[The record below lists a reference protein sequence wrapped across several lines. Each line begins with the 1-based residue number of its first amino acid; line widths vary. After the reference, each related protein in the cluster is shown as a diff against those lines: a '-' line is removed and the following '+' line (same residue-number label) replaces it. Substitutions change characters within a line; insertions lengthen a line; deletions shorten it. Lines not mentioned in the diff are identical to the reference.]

1 MRSRTLS
8 DEGIRLYLHGMTP
21 PRPTGW
27 ARRLVCGVF
36 TSDYDERLFDV
47 VQKCYESTLAL
58 AARFD
63 EPNIRER
70 LDSAVIHTVRLI
82 LSNDNKKVKK
92 RHVLK
97 SFRFFMDV
105 MSRSLEREDHQTV
118 HMLYLALTHPTIQK
132 LKLKMRKRDTELL
145 EWIEFMYG
153 PPLYEKHIQYMS
165 SARSDDI
172 LPSLIAFHI
181 YISRRDFRG
190 IHHLAN
196 AARQFMTIYKYLGYD
211 PNKMLPLYDQKP
223 MSRKQL
229 EQLCSKLKLK

>member
-8 DEGIRLYLHGMTP
+8 DEGIRLYLHGITP
-21 PRPTGW
+21 PRPKGW

-47 VQKCYESTLAL
+47 VQKCYDSTLAL
-58 AARFD
+58 AARFE

-92 RHVLK
+92 RHILK

-105 MSRSLEREDHQTV
+105 MSQSLRREDHQTV
-118 HMLYLALTHPTIQK
+118 HMLYLALTHPTIGK
-132 LKLKMRKRDTELL
+132 LKLKMRKKDTQLL
-145 EWIEFMYG
+145 ENISLMYG
-153 PPLYEKHIQYMS
+153 PPLYEKHIKYMS
-165 SARSDDI
+165 SVRSDHI

-181 YISRRDFRG
+181 YISRRNFRG
-190 IHHLAN
+190 MHDLAN
-196 AARQFMTIYKYLGYD
+196 AARQFMTIYQYLGYD
-211 PNKMLPLYDQKP
+211 PKNMLPLYDQEP
-223 MSRKQL
+223 MSTKQL
-229 EQLCSKLKLK
+229 EHLCNKLRLK